1 MPTHVLSASLHLPLP
16 IERVFPFFAK
26 AENLALITPPEMG
39 FVIRT
44 PTPIDMREGALIDY
58 TIRLHGIPMGWR
70 TLISRWNPP
79 HEFVDEQLKGPYALW
94 HHTHR
99 FRSDGNGGTFIDDEV
114 RYRLPFSPL
123 GDIALPLVRRQLDRI
138 FAYRTEAVTKLLMR
152 GEPGAAA

>member
-1 MPTHVLSASLHLPLP
+1 MPTHVLRASLHLPLP
-16 IERVFPFFAK
+16 IERVFPFFSQ
-26 AENLALITPPEMG
+26 AENLALITPPELG

-44 PTPIDMREGALIDY
+44 PTPVDMREGALIDY

-70 TLISRWNPP
+70 TLISRWDPP

-99 FRSDGNGGTFIDDEV
+99 FRSDGHGGTFIDDEV

-123 GDIALPLVRRQLDRI
+123 GDLALPLVKRQLNRI
-138 FAYRTEAVTKLLMR
+138 FTYRTEAVTRLLLA